1 MIYLTFSF
9 YILCRFFY
17 WYAANKNAADTAI
30 VRERRELAL
39 SVSDCCAL
47 LALVSLLA
55 TVAHWWVYG

>member
-1 MIYLTFSF
+1 MIYLTLLF

-17 WYAANKNAADTAI
+17 WYAVNKKATDTTTD
-30 VRERRELAL
+30 RERRELAL

-47 LALVSLLA
+47 LALLSLLA